1 MQLMPAGKCVAIT
14 DESAPLD
21 GLMGQRLF
29 QTETQI
35 EFSIFQNGRS
45 KQKFRHSGRCF

>member
-14 DESAPLD
+14 NESAPLD
-21 GLMGQRLF
+21 GLTGQRLF

-35 EFSIFQNGRS
+35 EFSIFQNG
-45 KQKFRHSGRCF
+45 

>member
-14 DESAPLD
+14 NESAPLD

-35 EFSIFQNGRS
+35 GIQYIS
-45 KQKFRHSGRCF
+45 KWPK